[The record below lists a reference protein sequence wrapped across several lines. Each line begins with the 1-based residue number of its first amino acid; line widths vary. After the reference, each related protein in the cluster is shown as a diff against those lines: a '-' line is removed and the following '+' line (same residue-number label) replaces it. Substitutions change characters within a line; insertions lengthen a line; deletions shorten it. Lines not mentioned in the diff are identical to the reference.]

1 MSLITDLPAIFD
13 QFSEARQKGFLT
25 VMDLKE
31 QNVPLVGTYCT
42 FMPQEIAMA
51 AGAVVVSLC
60 STSDETIE
68 EAEKDLPRNLC
79 PLIKSSYGFG
89 KTDKCPYFYFSDL
102 VVGETTCDGKKKMY
116 EYMAEFKAVHVMQ
129 LPNSASDA
137 ASRAL
142 WKAEI
147 LRLQQVIEARFGAPI
162 SEAALR
168 EAIVL
173 KNRERRALAHFYR
186 LGQLNP
192 PALSGGD
199 ILKVVYGATFRFD
212 KTVLIDELNAMA
224 ERIRQEWRQGKRLAS
239 RPRILITGC
248 PIGGAAEKV
257 VRAIEENGGWVVGYE
272 NCTGAKA
279 TERCVAEE
287 GDVYDA
293 LTDKYLAIG
302 CSCISPNHQR
312 LQLLSQMVEEYQ
324 ADGVIDVILQ
334 ACHTYAV
341 ESLAIKRHL
350 RQQHDL
356 PYMAIETDYSTADLG
371 QLSTR
376 VAAFFFNDTATTE
389 IYTVGIDSGSTATK
403 GILLADGVITRR
415 FLCPTPF
422 RPADAIH
429 EAWETL
435 RAGLVETPFLTLTGY
450 GRQLVDFANKQVTEI
465 SCHGL
470 GARLL
475 APDTRTV
482 IDIGGQD
489 SKVIQL
495 DAGGNL
501 SDFLMN
507 DKCAAGTGRFLEVIS
522 RTLGASVE
530 QLDAITDG
538 VEPHAITSMCTVFAE
553 SEVIS
558 LRSAGV
564 APEAILAGV
573 INAMARRSANFI
585 GRLSA
590 QGPLL
595 FTGGVSHCAAF
606 ARMLESHVGMAV
618 TTHPDAQFAGAIG
631 AALIGQ
637 RQRRRG

>member
-1 MSLITDLPAIFD
+1 MSLITDLPALFD
-13 QFSEARQKGFLT
+13 QFSEARQKGFLS
-25 VMDLKE
+25 VMELKE

-129 LPNSASDA
+129 LPNSANDA

-147 LRLQQVIEARFGAPI
+147 KRLQQVIETRFATPI

-173 KNRERRALAHFYR
+173 KNRERRALANFYR

-192 PALSGGD
+192 PALSGSD

-212 KTVLIDELNAMA
+212 KTALIDELNAMA
-224 ERIRQEWRQGKRLAS
+224 ENIRRQWQEGNRLAS

-279 TERCVAEE
+279 TERCVAED

-302 CSCISPNHQR
+302 CSCISPNDQR
-312 LQLLSQMVEEYQ
+312 LQLLNQMVEEYQ
-324 ADGVIDVILQ
+324 ADGVVDVILQ

-341 ESLAIKRHL
+341 ESLAIKRHV
-350 RQQHDL
+350 RQRHDIS
-356 PYMAIETDYSTADLG
+356 YIAIETDYSTADLG

-376 VAAFFFNDTATTE
+376 VAAFIE
-389 IYTVGIDSGSTATK
+389 
-403 GILLADGVITRR
+403 
-415 FLCPTPF
+415 
-422 RPADAIH
+422 
-429 EAWETL
+429 
-435 RAGLVETPFLTLTGY
+435 
-450 GRQLVDFANKQVTEI
+450 
-465 SCHGL
+465 
-470 GARLL
+470 
-475 APDTRTV
+475 
-482 IDIGGQD
+482 
-489 SKVIQL
+489 
-495 DAGGNL
+495 
-501 SDFLMN
+501 
-507 DKCAAGTGRFLEVIS
+507 
-522 RTLGASVE
+522 
-530 QLDAITDG
+530 
-538 VEPHAITSMCTVFAE
+538 
-553 SEVIS
+553 
-558 LRSAGV
+558 
-564 APEAILAGV
+564 
-573 INAMARRSANFI
+573 
-585 GRLSA
+585 
-590 QGPLL
+590 
-595 FTGGVSHCAAF
+595 
-606 ARMLESHVGMAV
+606 ML
-618 TTHPDAQFAGAIG
+618 
-631 AALIGQ
+631 
-637 RQRRRG
+637 

>member
-1 MSLITDLPAIFD
+1 MSLITDLPALFD
-13 QFSEARQKGFLT
+13 QFSEARQKGFLS
-25 VMDLKE
+25 VMELKE

-129 LPNSASDA
+129 LPNSANDA

-147 LRLQQVIEARFGAPI
+147 KRLQQVIETRFATPI

-173 KNRERRALAHFYR
+173 KNRERRALANFYR

-192 PALSGGD
+192 PALSGSD

-212 KTVLIDELNAMA
+212 KTALIDELNAMA
-224 ERIRQEWRQGKRLAS
+224 ENIRRQWQEGNRLAS

-279 TERCVAEE
+279 TERCVAED

-302 CSCISPNHQR
+302 CSCISPNDQR
-312 LQLLSQMVEEYQ
+312 LQLLNQMVEEYQ
-324 ADGVIDVILQ
+324 ADGVVDVILQ

-341 ESLAIKRHL
+341 ESLAIKRHV
-350 RQQHDL
+350 RQRHDI
-356 PYMAIETDYSTADLG
+356 PYIAIETDYSTADLS

-376 VAAFFFNDTATTE
+376 VAAFIE
-389 IYTVGIDSGSTATK
+389 
-403 GILLADGVITRR
+403 
-415 FLCPTPF
+415 
-422 RPADAIH
+422 
-429 EAWETL
+429 
-435 RAGLVETPFLTLTGY
+435 
-450 GRQLVDFANKQVTEI
+450 
-465 SCHGL
+465 
-470 GARLL
+470 
-475 APDTRTV
+475 
-482 IDIGGQD
+482 
-489 SKVIQL
+489 
-495 DAGGNL
+495 
-501 SDFLMN
+501 
-507 DKCAAGTGRFLEVIS
+507 
-522 RTLGASVE
+522 
-530 QLDAITDG
+530 
-538 VEPHAITSMCTVFAE
+538 
-553 SEVIS
+553 
-558 LRSAGV
+558 
-564 APEAILAGV
+564 
-573 INAMARRSANFI
+573 
-585 GRLSA
+585 
-590 QGPLL
+590 
-595 FTGGVSHCAAF
+595 
-606 ARMLESHVGMAV
+606 ML
-618 TTHPDAQFAGAIG
+618 
-631 AALIGQ
+631 
-637 RQRRRG
+637 